1 MKYPRGIRS
10 VMSRTD
16 HQMKIRVSEEL
27 KEMLENSATENKRS
41 MNAEIT
47 HRLQQSFQGDMYD
60 AVIDLK
66 NKYPNLWKTRVVEG
80 KDTLLPNTELGALIN
95 IIDLN
100 RREMATKNKALQE
113 AMVKFI
119 NGLLTADELEA
130 QKLKHNNE
138 DDEN

>member
-1 MKYPRGIRS
+1 
-10 VMSRTD
+10 
-16 HQMKIRVSEEL
+16 
-27 KEMLENSATENKRS
+27 
-41 MNAEIT
+41 
-47 HRLQQSFQGDMYD
+47 MYD

>member
-1 MKYPRGIRS
+1 
-10 VMSRTD
+10 
-16 HQMKIRVSEEL
+16 MKIRVSEEL

>member
-1 MKYPRGIRS
+1 
-10 VMSRTD
+10 MSRTD